1 VAVLPF
7 KLKDWFVVYKEREKV
22 RHGLQNRADTA
33 LCSMHSDCL
42 CKWMRRVEFFWKRAR
57 EDGEEQWDCT

>member
-22 RHGLQNRADTA
+22 
-33 LCSMHSDCL
+33 
-42 CKWMRRVEFFWKRAR
+42 MRVGRQMRIV
-57 EDGEEQWDCT
+57 